1 MERRHVVT
9 GPELQQLCSDLG
21 PAGHLALDTEFLRE
35 KTYFPKICLLQVC
48 GNGVAA
54 CVDVLA
60 IEDLSPLL
68 ELLAE
73 KTRVKVWHSARQ
85 DLEIFQNEWQLLPEP
100 LFDTQIAASVLG
112 LGDQVGYAR
121 LVQDVLGVELAK
133 DQSRS
138 DWCRRPLQES
148 QLHYAYDD
156 VIHLEAL
163 YRRLSTQLEDLGRAD
178 WLDDDFAEL
187 VDPST
192 YRTEPED
199 AWKRVK
205 GRQHLKGGRLA
216 ILQQLA
222 AWREQRAMASDKPRR
237 WILKDEVLVD
247 MAKRPPSDLEAL
259 SRFRGIEERFISRN
273 GEALLSCVRRGKEI
287 PREQW
292 PRERIPPRLNMQQE
306 VTVDA
311 LAAVLKL
318 VANANSITPAALGSR
333 ADLARLV
340 TGADSCLSQ
349 GWRHM
354 LVGDKLE
361 EVLTGRQVLHIRDG
375 EPVLESWPG

>member
-1 MERRHVVT
+1 MERRYVVT
-9 GPELQQLCSDLG
+9 GSELERLCSDLA
-21 PAGHLALDTEFLRE
+21 PSPHLALDTEFLRE
-35 KTYFPKICLLQVC
+35 KTYYPKLCLLQVC
-48 GNGVAA
+48 GNDVAA

-60 IEDLSPLL
+60 IGDLSPLL
-68 ELLAE
+68 ELLTE
-73 KTRVKVWHSARQ
+73 PTRVKVWHSARQ
-85 DLEIFQNEWQLLPEP
+85 DMEIFQNEWELLPEP
-100 LFDTQIAASVLG
+100 VFDTQIAASVLG

-156 VIHLEAL
+156 VIHLETL
-163 YRRLSTQLEDLGRAD
+163 YRRLSKQLKDLGRGD
-178 WLDDDFAEL
+178 WLENDFAEL
-187 VDPST
+187 VDPAT

-199 AWKRVK
+199 AWQRVK

-216 ILQQLA
+216 ILQELA
-222 AWREQRAMASDKPRR
+222 AWREQRAMASDRPRR
-237 WILKDEVLVD
+237 WIVKDEILVD

-273 GEALLSCVRRGKEI
+273 GEALLDCVRRGQSM

-318 VANANSITPAALGSR
+318 LANANSITPAALGSR
-333 ADLARLV
+333 ADSPPGHRRRLHLA
-340 TGADSCLSQ
+340 Q
-349 GWRHM
+349 GWRRM
-354 LVGDKLE
+354 LAGDELQ
-361 EVLTGRQVLHIRDG
+361 EVLKGRQVLHVRDG